1 MVKRKQK
8 YYNRQKTSVRAERV
22 ENAPG
27 NSSKITGKNKFALL
41 EKIPFVLVEFLA
53 VWSFLYFWYGDVLY
67 VAEQRSIFSF
77 DTTVM
82 NAYLSQPLGWLYAVG
97 RFMLLSCKLPLLGS
111 LLISFMLILST
122 WLIRI
127 TFNIKGWLSLIVI
140 VLPFAYFVYLFC
152 MGLNLMYLRES
163 SWAMTIPLISLVLCA
178 IMAIVSRFFRKKT
191 CSSCRIDFLKLNKIS
206 QVYLS
211 YVVLIFLFGGSVVAA
226 ETYAQNDRIT
236 CSMERLMYEE
246 KWDEMVSV
254 AKKASQPSR
263 TVVALYALA
272 LNQNG
277 QMATELFNIPMQYK
291 NAHLSRRDGSFDG
304 GIDFIIIY
312 GNFYA
317 GLTRA
322 AYHEAMEQTV
332 LDGPSINKIK
342 MMIKCALIDR
352 ENTLVEKYLAILKTV
367 PFEKE
372 FVEKYEDMLSD
383 YSKVTNDAELASVIE
398 LQPVNDH
405 FEQSYREPLFLGYNV
420 TLREAKSIRG
430 LNNSLYACLYSKDLQ
445 SFGQRIV
452 TMIQNKVML
461 PKVFEEAIVVQN
473 IKHLSD
479 LKQLKLSPYTLQ
491 GMKDFVSDCFTK
503 NDKHHTQMT
512 KEEKNNISKEKAK
525 KFKDK
530 YLGTYQYYY
539 YFQNIPDENYVVP
552 GSEEKGG
559 VN

>member
-8 YYNRQKTSVRAERV
+8 YYERQTSNVKIERFG
-22 ENAPG
+22 NAPL
-27 NSSKITGKNKFALL
+27 NSTKKTRIKSFTILD
-41 EKIPFVLVEFLA
+41 KIPFVLVEFL
-53 VWSFLYFWYGDVLY
+53 VLWSFLYFWYGDVLY

-77 DTTVM
+77 DATVM
-82 NAYLSQPLGWLYAVG
+82 NAYLSQPLGWLYAIG
-97 RFMLLSCKLPLLGS
+97 RFMLLSCKIPLFGS
-111 LLISFMLILST
+111 MLISCMLIFSA

-127 TFNIKGWLSLIVI
+127 AFNIRDWFCSVIV
-140 VLPFAYFVYLFC
+140 VLPFAYFVYFFY

-163 SWAMTIPLISLVLCA
+163 SWVMTIPLISLVLSGV
-178 IMAIVSRFFRKKT
+178 IAIVSWFGRKKRI
-191 CSSCRIDFLKLNKIS
+191 SSFRFKFLNANKLS
-206 QVYLS
+206 QVYFS
-211 YVVLIFLFGGSVVAA
+211 YVMLVFFFCGSIVTA

-263 TVVALYALA
+263 TVVALYAIA

-277 QMATELFNIPMQYK
+277 QLATELFNIPMQYK

-317 GLTRA
+317 GLTKA

-352 ENTLVEKYLAILKTV
+352 ENKLVEKYLAILKTV

-372 FVEKYEDMLSD
+372 FAAKYENMLSD
-383 YSKVTNDAELASVIE
+383 YSKVTSDAELASVIE
-398 LQPVNDH
+398 LQPVNDN
-405 FEQSYREPLFLGYNV
+405 FEQSFREPLFLGYNV

-445 SFGQRIV
+445 SFGQRII

-503 NDKHHTQMT
+503 SEKPHTQMT

-539 YFQNIPDENYVVP
+539 YFQNVPDENYVVP
-552 GSEEKGG
+552 GKDEKGG